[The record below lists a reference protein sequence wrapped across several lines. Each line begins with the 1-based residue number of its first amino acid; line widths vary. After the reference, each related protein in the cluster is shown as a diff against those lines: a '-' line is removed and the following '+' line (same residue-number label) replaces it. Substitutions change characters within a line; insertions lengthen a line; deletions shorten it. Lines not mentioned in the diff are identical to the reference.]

1 MEEMKKTFQSFL
13 SERFPPDGKRDTS
26 GVITA
31 TFGETIICALKNPAA
46 ADKSLRF
53 YIKKHGFHLLDLPS
67 LGVQEVL
74 VVPAKKDAEVRIG
87 CV

>member
-1 MEEMKKTFQSFL
+1 MEEMEKTFQSFL
-13 SERFPPDGKRDTS
+13 SERFPPDGKRHTS
-26 GVITA
+26 DVITA

-53 YIKKHGFHLLDLPS
+53 YIKKHGFHLLGLPS
-67 LGVQEVL
+67 LGVQVL